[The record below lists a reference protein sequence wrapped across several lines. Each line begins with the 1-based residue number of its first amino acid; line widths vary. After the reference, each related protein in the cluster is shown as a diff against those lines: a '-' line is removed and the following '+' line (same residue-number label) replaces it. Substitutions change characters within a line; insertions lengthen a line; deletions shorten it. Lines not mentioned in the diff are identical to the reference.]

1 MSDEDILMRGGTEE
15 DIANY
20 AHDVGGACMYP
31 EYPCEICEARGKP
44 RVVKIKVKKS
54 SDFVV
59 GYNQALVEMQEYLKE
74 SYSTYFDM
82 EDIKLAV
89 QMLKIPTEVF

>member
-31 EYPCEICEARGKP
+31 DYPCEICEP
-44 RVVKIKVKKS
+44 ETT
-54 SDFVV
+54 
-59 GYNQALVEMQEYLKE
+59 NQANWIHARAGK
-74 SYSTYFDM
+74 
-82 EDIKLAV
+82 
-89 QMLKIPTEVF
+89 